1 MGSRRWMTILCVL
14 LTTLMLL
21 CGCGINEK
29 ATETAAKNTEAN
41 TASVHDLTI
50 ATSFYPMYIFALNI
64 TKDIPNVS
72 VVNMTP
78 QTAGCLHDYALSTE
92 DMKNLENA
100 QVLIINGAGMEAFM
114 DKVIEQRPDLQ
125 IVDASKGIQLIE
137 QDGEKNPHVWVSI
150 SKAMQQVQNIGDQLA
165 LLDPQHAEKYKEN
178 TAAYLDKLEAEK
190 LKMHQ
195 ALDGLNNRDI
205 ITFHEA
211 FPYFAE
217 EFDLNIV
224 GVIEREPNT
233 EPNAKQLAETIEII
247 KNLKVKALF
256 AEPQY
261 SVKIAETIAQ
271 ETGATVYTLDPAVTG
286 PMEADAYITIMDRNL
301 EVLKEALQ

>member
-78 QTAGCLHDYALSTE
+78 QTAGCLHDYALSTG
-92 DMKNLENA
+92 DVKNLENA